1 MSAGAQAAS
10 ILNQVPPRYPDLAR
24 QARIQGVVLLEANI
38 STEGNIEDLRVI
50 TGHPLLAPAAV
61 EAVSQWRYQPTLLN
75 GQPVPVV
82 TTISVTF
89 TLN

>member
-1 MSAGAQAAS
+1 
-10 ILNQVPPRYPDLAR
+10 
-24 QARIQGVVLLEANI
+24 LLEANI
-38 STEGNIEDLRVI
+38 NTEGTIEDLRVI
-50 TGHPLLAPAAV
+50 TGHPLLAPSAV